1 MQAQAAAKSQ
11 EDLLED
17 MDVHKSLAPYGKT
30 GRSSSGFGGLLKGER
45 PGRFNEDLDSQSG
58 SQTIS
63 MKDFIAN
70 NKNPQQ
76 ERESSKKI
84 KVNLR
89 SVNNPAEREKFRK
102 LLKNRTTNQSMIN
115 GLK

>member
-1 MQAQAAAKSQ
+1 
-11 EDLLED
+11 
-17 MDVHKSLAPYGKT
+17 
-30 GRSSSGFGGLLKGER
+30 
-45 PGRFNEDLDSQSG
+45 
-58 SQTIS
+58 